1 MLKQFDKN
9 VTSQMKTLAFILMLV
24 HHMWKESV
32 LSYFEPVAYE
42 HILLSIGLM
51 GKICVGIFMFLSG
64 YGMMSSAI
72 RGGNMS
78 VIKRLKKVLFPFWL
92 VVLLVAPYL
101 LIRGTVSWTDVVSDS
116 LLLTRNMNGSWWF
129 MQTYVIFVICFPLFA
144 KSLNHAKVWIPLFV
158 SSILCFQPVANEIRQ
173 YCEDGHYLL
182 YYFPLLY
189 SGMVARKLA
198 LFDILA
204 KKRLWFRLL
213 LIVLFNL
220 NP

>member
-78 VIKRLKKVLFPFWL
+78 VVKRLKKLRDCK
-92 VVLLVAPYL
+92 YL
-101 LIRGTVSWTDVVSDS
+101 TGITNNAYEFGACD
-116 LLLTRNMNGSWWF
+116 
-129 MQTYVIFVICFPLFA
+129 A
-144 KSLNHAKVWIPLFV
+144 LNDTIKIIKAGGNIELSKHSESQDNRTGKQKTTLEAESK
-158 SSILCFQPVANEIRQ
+158 AE
-173 YCEDGHYLL
+173 
-182 YYFPLLY
+182 
-189 SGMVARKLA
+189 
-198 LFDILA
+198 
-204 KKRLWFRLL
+204 
-213 LIVLFNL
+213 
-220 NP
+220 